1 QLQLNVFGNV
11 WLAIGNYRCKLF
23 GFGEKL
29 IRKSEYTHQQWRNLP
44 LCIVKNKKYFSGI
57 HKRGVITRHGDKL
70 IIENLLTGIKKL
82 IIKYSNCLKYNKQS
96 YRPDHKCAQYKNNSM
111 HRIGT
116 LSVYLGFAIQLIH
129 YQGDLRYRN
138 GR

>member
-1 QLQLNVFGNV
+1 WCCRVPSL
-11 WLAIGNYRCKLF
+11 LASPPAPTGHYTLSLHDALPILLRR
-23 GFGEKL
+23 GF
-29 IRKSEYTHQQWRNLP
+29 
-44 LCIVKNKKYFSGI
+44 
-57 HKRGVITRHGDKL
+57 ITRHGGKL